1 MNFAERLKHLRIE
14 KGYSVRDLALKCG
27 ISKSTISMYEKA
39 SRKPKHENLEAIAD
53 VFNVDIDYLLCKTDV
68 RNAYNFSPDKAELT
82 EGEKM
87 LLELF
92 RKIPQERQAEAL
104 ELLRIALRMQIK
116 P

>member
-1 MNFAERLKHLRIE
+1 MCTLYERIQELCKA
-14 KGYSVRDLALKCG
+14 KGVSGSKMCIDLGL
-27 ISKSTISMYEKA
+27 SKSTMSDMKKGRTKGVSVATAQKISNYFGITVDELYGEKKE
-39 SRKPKHENLEAIAD
+39 KPTAQGD
-53 VFNVDIDYLLCKTDV
+53 
-68 RNAYNFSPDKAELT
+68 ELT